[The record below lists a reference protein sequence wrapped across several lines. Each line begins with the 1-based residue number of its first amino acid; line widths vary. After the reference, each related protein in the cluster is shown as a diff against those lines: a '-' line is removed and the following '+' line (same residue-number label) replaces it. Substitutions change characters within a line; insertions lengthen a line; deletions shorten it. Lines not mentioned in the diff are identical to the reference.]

1 MINKILSLSVIL
13 AGSILPA
20 QAYPTITEWERID
33 CNPVTETILKCDRY
47 KGQTGIFIESYY
59 LDRYTN
65 EYTFEDPREIQPDI
79 IEEEP
84 DTDEVILED
93 DQLHH
98 TQIEYIEEISTTD
111 PLLNNRY

>member
-20 QAYPTITEWERID
+20 QAYPTITYWERID

-47 KGQTGIFIESYY
+47 NGQTGIFIESYY

-65 EYTFEDPREIQPDI
+65 EYTFEDPREIQPD
-79 IEEEP
+79 
-84 DTDEVILED
+84 TDEIELED
-93 DQLHH
+93 YD
-98 TQIEYIEEISTTD
+98 TQFDEENIEQITTSD
-111 PLLNNRY
+111 SLLNDKF